1 MGHTSYSDKEAGPV
15 EAMTM
20 FLIAIVGLAVLGAA
34 SILWGADSR
43 DHIPDDHT
51 R

>member
-1 MGHTSYSDKEAGPV
+1 M
-15 EAMTM
+15 EAMMM
-20 FLIAIVGLAVLGAA
+20 FLITILGLVALGAA

-43 DHIPDDHT
+43 DQIPDDHT

>member
-1 MGHTSYSDKEAGPV
+1 MEAV
-15 EAMTM
+15 MM
-20 FLIAIVGLAVLGAA
+20 FLISILGLAALGGA

-43 DHIPDDHT
+43 DQIPDDHA